1 MKNCF
6 DDVVMNKDN
15 KRLLLALVSQH
26 PSGKALRGGSKNKND
41 TIMQA
46 DLVKGKGQG
55 LVILLH
61 GPPGVGK
68 TLTAETIAV
77 HTRRPLY
84 AITCGDI
91 GQSPTEIEAN
101 LERHFDLAHKWGC
114 VLLLD
119 EADVFLAERAV
130 GDIKRNAMVSG
141 KHARTLS

>member
-1 MKNCF
+1 M
-6 DDVVMNKDN
+6 DKDN
-15 KRLLLALVSQH
+15 QELLLALVSQH
-26 PSGKALRGGSKNKND
+26 PSGKALLDKSMDANGAD
-41 TIMQA
+41 VVTHQ

-91 GQSPTEIEAN
+91 GQTPKDIEDN
-101 LERHFDLAHKWGC
+101 LERHFKLAHKWGC

-119 EADVFLAERAV
+119 EADVFLAERTP
-130 GDIKRNAMVSG
+130 GDVKRNAMVSG
-141 KHARTLS
+141 TSPSNA